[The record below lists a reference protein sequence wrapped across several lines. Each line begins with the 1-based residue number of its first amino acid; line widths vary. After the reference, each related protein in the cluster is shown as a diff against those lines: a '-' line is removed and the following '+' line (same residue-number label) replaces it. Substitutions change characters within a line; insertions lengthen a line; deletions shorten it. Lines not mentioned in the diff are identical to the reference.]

1 MFLFQGCPLRG
12 VSLYTRI
19 SVTVPFL
26 QCSDSTSKKLKLF
39 LGTIAAGL
47 GHFQDGRNSGR
58 LYKQPGSVD
67 SSQNTTT
74 PSSEGTSRQVSGNS
88 ESKALKF
95 DFRNYIP
102 PSNAKDSIPECDT
115 GNCAQV
121 TSCSLKSDSE
131 NRGTEPNPNSTTRIP
146 RNIPTS
152 EPGSEYRC
160 VTLGNHAPDS
170 DSEDD
175 IEVPRKRDPYDFE
188 ESTEGV
194 AFPAHK
200 DPLPLVFSPQDPT
213 LATEEEGGPTILE
226 CMGESTPT
234 TAPRK
239 RRAGTGVRR
248 PLRVDL
254 ASLCS
259 ESKLEA
265 TTVKASQHRSSSL
278 AGEDGRSKSI
288 RSGVKRALKQR
299 PSLPDTN
306 RGKGGINSSCW
317 FSYM

>member
-12 VSLYTRI
+12 VPLYTRI

-47 GHFQDGRNSGR
+47 GH
-58 LYKQPGSVD
+58 YKQPGSVD

-74 PSSEGTSRQVSGNS
+74 PSSEGTSRQVSEHS
-88 ESKALKF
+88 ESKACALKF
-95 DFRNYIP
+95 DSRNYIP

-115 GNCAQV
+115 CNCAPA
-121 TSCSLKSDSE
+121 TSCSLKSDTE
-131 NRGTEPNPNSTTRIP
+131 NRGTETNPNSTTRIP

-152 EPGSEYRC
+152 EPRSEYRC

-188 ESTEGV
+188 ESTEGM

-200 DPLPLVFSPQDPT
+200 DPLLLEFSPQDPT

-254 ASLCS
+254 ASLCN

-265 TTVKASQHRSSSL
+265 TTVKSSQHRSSSL

-299 PSLPDTN
+299 PSLLDTN